1 MKIAVVQHR
10 LRENAAQDARAL
22 AAAAV
27 KAAAHGAEFIV
38 LPEALSLHTES
49 PERELLNE
57 LLEPVSAFCLIPHV
71 GPEVAGL
78 GFVTTLPVGCGVS
91 DQLGAIALLMGDAC
105 MDPAELAAVAAERPA
120 LATLVPRSE
129 TDLQAEAVLELA
141 LQLSSSLSGL
151 VLVAE
156 CAGAEAGV
164 AGHGGSAIVM
174 LGELVAEAG
183 EGDDIL
189 IADVA
194 LPIPQPS
201 PREPLPA
208 IPPLLAQRFAHDLG
222 RTLMPEYPAD
232 LS

>member
-1 MKIAVVQHR
+1 MRIAVVQHR
-10 LRENAAQDARAL
+10 LRDTPAEDARAL

-27 KAAAHGAEFIV
+27 NAADRGADFV
-38 LPEALSLHTES
+38 VFPEALSLHTES
-49 PERELLNE
+49 PERELLNQ
-57 LLEPVSAFCLIPHV
+57 LLKTVPAFCLLPHV
-71 GPEVAGL
+71 GPDVAGL
-78 GFVTTLPVGCGVS
+78 GFVTTLPAGYGVP
-91 DQLGAIALLMGDAC
+91 DGLGPIALLVGDAC
-105 MDPAELAAVAAERPA
+105 MDPAELPAVAAARPA

-156 CAGAEAGV
+156 CAGAQAGEP
-164 AGHGGSAIVM
+164 GHGGSAIVL

-189 IADVA
+189 LADVM

-201 PREPLPA
+201 PREPLPP

-222 RTLMPEYPAD
+222 RTLVPEYPAD